1 MLICQIICMQCKSQG
16 VHGGGGE
23 LLSLSMA
30 TSSPVM
36 ELILFVYGLDPTT
49 FSNEETGRKESS
61 LTTKRFM
68 PEIMETAW
76 TKAVLSRGCNE
87 EGN

>member
-1 MLICQIICMQCKSQG
+1 MYAVQKSG
-16 VHGGGGE
+16 YTWGRGRTALTLNGNFKSSHG
-23 LLSLSMA
+23 
-30 TSSPVM
+30 
-36 ELILFVYGLDPTT
+36 IDFVCLWVGSNH